1 MFRIFRRALSGF
13 VVIASSIVVV
23 ASSGASPVEALS
35 PLPAAS
41 SRPSVGAM
49 TVPTWSNT
57 NIIAVD
63 TGYEGACAIQGS
75 SSSATSGVLFCWGE
89 GAILGTGSNLSSN
102 VPVAVSA
109 ADGFSNTAVTSVAV
123 GGDHACAIE
132 GGKLWCWGGAFVNG
146 TYGVLGT
153 GGVNS
158 STPKAVST
166 SSVAGFDND
175 GASGDAVTAVDASYS
190 FSCAVEGVEVYCW
203 GNNAFSNLGLGAS
216 APGVV
221 NRPMR
226 VVDTATPGFQA
237 ASATSVQV
245 GFYHA
250 CALASGSAYCWGF
263 NNDGRLGNTTPATGV
278 PTVVATGDFNSSN
291 SNLTAIGLGNY
302 FSCGVQGGKLRCWG
316 EGTYNQLGTGNTNN
330 AATPTNVAPAGSFTN
345 NGSVT
350 SVAGGEKH
358 TCAIQSGTLFCWGAN
373 ADGQLGLGNTTSSPT
388 ALPVAASVVPGFS
401 NNGNVTFVSANSNQ
415 TCAIEGGVVYC
426 WGNSMDG
433 RLGLGLVYGNQT
445 KPVKVFVSSAPAAPT
460 ISVMASGASGQLSL
474 GVTKPNDGGSTIT
487 SYEYSIDNG
496 TPVSV
501 AFGGSNYQTITIS
514 GLTNGTAYSIK
525 VRAVNAIGTSSWSAP
540 SSGTPSGGSGG
551 GVGSGPTVVPL
562 PANAWSA
569 NCSSSSNRSFSGFTS
584 GGSNVFDFT
593 FNSCTGTNVY
603 VGIQSSGVGV
613 ETKNTSGVWGNTN
626 PPSISTSQPTK
637 SGLTSYAT
645 MGTIMGIRLSFN
657 AAGSHT
663 VYVANET
670 CYNSLASAS
679 TPITSCGVQNYTTF
693 TFSISVGGGSGGV
706 GGSPSCTA
714 GAASTGASNVTLD
727 TAFGTSG
734 VWAPSESGYM
744 FDVVDA
750 IVGSDGKAYVLANL
764 QSSGGSGGNNSSR
777 IYRLNSDGSVD
788 TTWGTN
794 GFATIDVVSSNT
806 QGREYHSRFLQNADG
821 TLAVTGKFYT
831 SGSSSSATEEIY
843 VLRVTSA
850 GVVDTAWGTGGRVT
864 VAGPQ
869 VVPTGTNIFP
879 SDLASGSSGS
889 VLVGVRTSSS
899 SQSATYTYYKVTSA
913 GAKDTTFAGS
923 GDLVSSS
930 GGMVSDSTGAFYLSG
945 ATSSSPSNASLRKY
959 DANGSAVT
967 SFGTNGELVVDLG
980 TGSESFGAMSVSG
993 GKLYAV
999 HRESITG
1006 GLSSSKISV
1015 GRFELSGSLDTS
1027 FATSG
1032 YRSVFGSGGFSA
1044 WDLVVLADGSLL
1056 LGGSASGAGGLVLV
1070 DSSGNVPSA
1079 MSPAGATFSSGT
1091 CAAEYVIPL
1100 VMGGSFYG
1108 FGGKYTGSGN
1118 VNMAF
1123 KFAVAGVIPS
1133 TGGGS
1138 TPSTPTPGAPTLV
1151 TSENQSLLEREPGT
1165 QGMIINGQAV
1175 EIDSTRI
1182 DTSGART
1189 PAAQRTPAQ
1198 VRAIQAAGQALLQ
1211 EFIASLPAGATTNVT
1226 VVNTS
1231 TGAVMQN
1238 LVFDANG
1245 NSVDVPVEDILIL
1258 DGPSIALMLGSN
1270 NATISSDGKY
1280 VVGAGGTVGVVGA
1293 GFGSNASGELVVMST
1308 PTLVDTFTAT
1318 ASGEVSASAP
1328 LPDSIGVGDHTL
1340 VAATNGIY
1348 AVIGIRVVPTSL
1360 PATGVDEGTST
1371 LIVFGMFVAV
1381 MAAVVTRS
1389 RRLLVVR

>member
-1 MFRIFRRALSGF
+1 M
-13 VVIASSIVVV
+13 
-23 ASSGASPVEALS
+23 
-35 PLPAAS
+35 
-41 SRPSVGAM
+41 
-49 TVPTWSNT
+49 
-57 NIIAVD
+57 
-63 TGYEGACAIQGS
+63 
-75 SSSATSGVLFCWGE
+75 
-89 GAILGTGSNLSSN
+89 
-102 VPVAVSA
+102 
-109 ADGFSNTAVTSVAV
+109 
-123 GGDHACAIE
+123 
-132 GGKLWCWGGAFVNG
+132 
-146 TYGVLGT
+146 
-153 GGVNS
+153 
-158 STPKAVST
+158 
-166 SSVAGFDND
+166 
-175 GASGDAVTAVDASYS
+175 
-190 FSCAVEGVEVYCW
+190 
-203 GNNAFSNLGLGAS
+203 
-216 APGVV
+216 
-221 NRPMR
+221 
-226 VVDTATPGFQA
+226 
-237 ASATSVQV
+237 
-245 GFYHA
+245 
-250 CALASGSAYCWGF
+250 
-263 NNDGRLGNTTPATGV
+263 
-278 PTVVATGDFNSSN
+278 
-291 SNLTAIGLGNY
+291 
-302 FSCGVQGGKLRCWG
+302 
-316 EGTYNQLGTGNTNN
+316 
-330 AATPTNVAPAGSFTN
+330 
-345 NGSVT
+345 
-350 SVAGGEKH
+350 
-358 TCAIQSGTLFCWGAN
+358 
-373 ADGQLGLGNTTSSPT
+373 
-388 ALPVAASVVPGFS
+388 
-401 NNGNVTFVSANSNQ
+401 
-415 TCAIEGGVVYC
+415 
-426 WGNSMDG
+426 
-433 RLGLGLVYGNQT
+433 
-445 KPVKVFVSSAPAAPT
+445 
-460 ISVMASGASGQLSL
+460 
-474 GVTKPNDGGSTIT
+474 
-487 SYEYSIDNG
+487 
-496 TPVSV
+496 
-501 AFGGSNYQTITIS
+501 
-514 GLTNGTAYSIK
+514 
-525 VRAVNAIGTSSWSAP
+525 
-540 SSGTPSGGSGG
+540 
-551 GVGSGPTVVPL
+551 
-562 PANAWSA
+562 
-569 NCSSSSNRSFSGFTS
+569 
-584 GGSNVFDFT
+584 FDF
-593 FNSCTGTNVY
+593 
-603 VGIQSSGVGV
+603 
-613 ETKNTSGVWGNTN
+613 
-626 PPSISTSQPTK
+626 
-637 SGLTSYAT
+637 
-645 MGTIMGIRLSFN
+645 
-657 AAGSHT
+657 
-663 VYVANET
+663 
-670 CYNSLASAS
+670 
-679 TPITSCGVQNYTTF
+679 
-693 TFSISVGGGSGGV
+693 
-706 GGSPSCTA
+706 
-714 GAASTGASNVTLD
+714 
-727 TAFGTSG
+727 
-734 VWAPSESGYM
+734 
-744 FDVVDA
+744 VDA

-764 QSSGGSGGNNSSR
+764 QSSGGSGGNNNSSR

-794 GFATIDVVSSNT
+794 GFATIDVVSNNA
-806 QGREYHSRFLQNADG
+806 QGTEYHFGLLQMPDG
-821 TLAVTGKFYT
+821 SFVLSGRVGVSTG
-831 SGSSSSATEEIY
+831 SGGTQNEEIY

-850 GVVDTAWGTGGRVT
+850 GAIDTSWGTGGRVA
-864 VAGPQ
+864 VAGPR
-869 VVPTGTNIFP
+869 VVANTSNSYP
-879 SDLASGSSGS
+879 SDLAFGSSGS

-899 SQSATYTYYKVTSA
+899 SQSATYTFYKVTSA
-913 GAKDTTFAGS
+913 GAKDTSFAGS
-923 GDLVSSS
+923 GELVSSS

-980 TGSESFGAMSVSG
+980 TGSESFSAMSVSG

-1006 GLSSSKISV
+1006 GLPSNKISV

-1032 YRSVFGSGGFSA
+1032 YRSVFGSGGFSG

-1091 CAAEYVIPL
+1091 CVAEYLRPL
-1100 VMGGSFYG
+1100 VSGGSFYV

-1118 VNMAF
+1118 VPMAF
-1123 KFAVAGVIPS
+1123 KFAVAGVTPS

-1138 TPSTPTPGAPTLV
+1138 APSTPTPGAPTLV

-1238 LVFDANG
+1238 LVFDENG